1 MRVVTNIDIPADVYI
16 FFQKQAK
23 QFPHKEAEDLM
34 AEYLSRYV
42 RRKKYQDAKKQE
54 QEEIN
59 K

>member
-16 FFQKQAK
+16 YFQKQAK

-42 RRKKYQDAKKQE
+42 RQKKYREEKKQ
-54 QEEIN
+54 N
-59 K
+59 KEKEVK

>member
-16 FFQKQAK
+16 FFLKQAK

-42 RRKKYQDAKKQE
+42 RQKKYRDAKKQKE
-54 QEEIN
+54 NES

>member
-16 FFQKQAK
+16 YFQKLAK
-23 QFPHKEAEDLM
+23 QFPRKEAEDLM
-34 AEYLSRYV
+34 ADYLDRYV
-42 RRKKYQDAKKQE
+42 RRKKYRDAKKQD

>member
-42 RRKKYQDAKKQE
+42 RQKKYREEKKQL
-54 QEEIN
+54 QEN
-59 K
+59 

>member
-34 AEYLSRYV
+34 AEYLTRYV
-42 RRKKYQDAKKQE
+42 RQKKYREEKKQL
-54 QEEIN
+54 QENET

>member
-16 FFQKQAK
+16 YFQKQAK

-42 RRKKYQDAKKQE
+42 RQKKYREEKKPLQENEAK
-54 QEEIN
+54 
-59 K
+59 